1 MGSEAGDKGGQEGKS
16 TRRGVKLIIGG
27 LIVVVVLAFAVLRGS
42 ELEELAKTL
51 REGAL
56 AFAGLALAAQ
66 LGKYLAQGRAYVFC
80 FRAVGEHLSFGAGL
94 RLVFGTFF
102 ANTVAPSLNL
112 AGVTLVADDSAQ
124 RGVSAGAAASAA
136 LLMQLTVD
144 SAFVCVMA
152 LGFTV
157 LALTAGLQLGWLLL
171 GVAAAALVACLA
183 FALFLA
189 GSRPGLVKRVVRPLE
204 RLADRVARRFGKGPV
219 EGFVDGL
226 VDSFSDAARR
236 VAENPRSVFKAFG
249 CSLLASACELAC
261 FSFAGAT
268 FGISHPEALICGYV
282 VATLFAMIS
291 FVPQGVGVVEAAVLV
306 AFSLFGVGQAG
317 GMAAVM
323 LYRAIVF
330 WMPFLTGA
338 VVVQRMGFLRRL
350 GA

>member
-1 MGSEAGDKGGQEGKS
+1 MNDEAGGKDGKS
-16 TRRGVKLIIGG
+16 SSRGAKLIVGG
-27 LIVVVVLAFAVLRGS
+27 LVVVIVLAFAVLRGD
-42 ELEELAKTL
+42 ELEQLARAL

-56 AFAGLALAAQ
+56 AFAGLALVAQ
-66 LGKYLAQGRAYVFC
+66 MGKYLAQGRAYVFC
-80 FRAVGEHLSFGAGL
+80 FRAVGEPLGFGGGL
-94 RLVFGTFF
+94 KLVFGTFF

-112 AGVTLVADDSAQ
+112 AGVTLVADDSSQ
-124 RGVSAGAAASAA
+124 RGISAGKAASAA

-152 LGFTV
+152 AGFTV
-157 LALTAGLQLGWLLL
+157 LAFTAGLQPGWLLL
-171 GVAAAALVACLA
+171 GLAAAALVACLA
-183 FALFLA
+183 LALLVA
-189 GSRPGLVKRVVRPLE
+189 GSRPDLAKRVVRPFE

-226 VDSFSDAARR
+226 VDSFSDAARHI
-236 VAENPRSVFKAFG
+236 AKKPHSALAAFG
-249 CSLLASACELAC
+249 CSLLASVCELSC
-261 FSFAGAT
+261 FSLAGLA
-268 FGISHPEALICGYV
+268 FEINRPEALICGYV

-317 GMAAVM
+317 GMATVM

-330 WMPFLTGA
+330 WMPFLVGA

-350 GA
+350 QA

>member
-1 MGSEAGDKGGQEGKS
+1 MNGEAGDKDGKS
-16 TRRGVKLIIGG
+16 ERGGVKLIVGG
-27 LIVVVVLAFAVLRGS
+27 LVVVIVLAFAVLRGD
-42 ELEELAKTL
+42 ELEELAKAL
-51 REGAL
+51 RGGAL
-56 AFAGLALAAQ
+56 AFAGLALVAQ
-66 LGKYLAQGRAYVFC
+66 MGKYLAQGRAYVFC
-80 FRAVGEHLSFGAGL
+80 FRAVGERLSFGAGL
-94 RLVFGTFF
+94 KLVFGTFF

-124 RGVSAGAAASAA
+124 RGVPAGAAASAA

-152 LGFTV
+152 LGFAV

-171 GVAAAALVACLA
+171 GLAAAVLVACLA
-183 FALFLA
+183 LALFLA
-189 GSRPGLVKRVVRPLE
+189 GSRPELVKRLLRPLE
-204 RLADRVARRFGKGPV
+204 RLADRAARRFGKGPV
-219 EGFVDGL
+219 DGL
-226 VDSFSDAARR
+226 LESLADSFSDAARR
-236 VAENPRSVFKAFG
+236 VAENPRSALAAFG
-249 CSLLASACELAC
+249 CSLLASVCELAC
-261 FSFAGAT
+261 FSLAGIA

-330 WMPFLTGA
+330 WTPFLVGA
-338 VVVQRMGFLRRL
+338 FVVRRMGFLRRL

>member
-1 MGSEAGDKGGQEGKS
+1 MKGETDGKGGKS
-16 TRRGVKLIIGG
+16 ARRGVKLIVGG
-27 LIVVVVLAFAVLRGS
+27 LIVVVVIAFAVLRGD

-51 REGAL
+51 RGGSL
-56 AFAGLALAAQ
+56 AFAGLAFAAQ
-66 LGKYLAQGRAYVFC
+66 MGKYLAQGRAYVFC
-80 FRAVGEHLSFGAGL
+80 FRAVGERLGFGEGL
-94 RLVFGTFF
+94 KLVFGTFF

-124 RGVSAGAAASAA
+124 RGIPPGAAASAA

-152 LGFTV
+152 VGFAV
-157 LALTAGLQLGWLLL
+157 LALTAGLRLAWLLL
-171 GVAAAALVACLA
+171 GLAATVLVACLA
-183 FALFLA
+183 LALFLA
-189 GSRPGLVKRVVRPLE
+189 GSRPSLVKRLVRPLE
-204 RLADRVARRFGKGPV
+204 RLADRAARRFGKSPAG
-219 EGFVDGL
+219 GFIDDL

-236 VAENPRSVFKAFG
+236 VAGNPRSACAAFG

-261 FSFAGAT
+261 FSLAGIT
-268 FGISHPEALICGYV
+268 FGISHPEALVCGYV

-323 LYRAIVF
+323 LYRAVVF
-330 WMPFLTGA
+330 WMPFLIGA
-338 VVVQRMGFLRRL
+338 VVVQRMGLLRRL

>member
-1 MGSEAGDKGGQEGKS
+1 MNDEAGGKDGKS
-16 TRRGVKLIIGG
+16 SRRGVKLIVGG
-27 LIVVVVLAFAVLRGS
+27 LVVVIVLAFAVLRGD
-42 ELEELAKTL
+42 ELEQLARAL

-56 AFAGLALAAQ
+56 AFAGLALVAQ
-66 LGKYLAQGRAYVFC
+66 MGKYLAQGRAYVFC
-80 FRAVGEHLSFGAGL
+80 FRAVGEPLGFGGGL
-94 RLVFGTFF
+94 KLVFGTFF

-112 AGVTLVADDSAQ
+112 AGVTLVADDSSQ
-124 RGVSAGAAASAA
+124 RGISAGKAASAA

-152 LGFTV
+152 AGFTV
-157 LALTAGLQLGWLLL
+157 LAFTAGLQPGWLLL
-171 GVAAAALVACLA
+171 GLAAAALVACLA
-183 FALFLA
+183 LALLVA
-189 GSRPGLVKRVVRPLE
+189 GSRPDLAKRVVRPLE

-236 VAENPRSVFKAFG
+236 IAKKPRSALAAFG
-249 CSLLASACELAC
+249 CSLLASVCELSC
-261 FSFAGAT
+261 FSLAGLA
-268 FGISHPEALICGYV
+268 FGINRPEALICGYV

-317 GMAAVM
+317 GMATVM

-330 WMPFLTGA
+330 WMPFLVGT

-350 GA
+350 QA